1 MVAIIAISNNNNNS
15 ITSDHSADG
24 GTSSHITQ
32 FDFP

>member
-1 MVAIIAISNNNNNS
+1 MVAIIAISNNNS

>member
-1 MVAIIAISNNNNNS
+1 MVAIIAISNNNNS